1 MEHFY
6 KGFQNLVNR
15 FLMPD
20 FKRMY
25 YCAGKSYLTAFFK
38 KKKTT
43 YLLLCSGRTLYSL
56 TLNYCSFFFILFS
69 G

>member
-25 YCAGKSYLTAFFK
+25 YCAGKSYLTAFFFK
-38 KKKTT
+38 KKNILT
-43 YLLLCSGRTLYSL
+43 YCCVLEEL
-56 TLNYCSFFFILFS
+56 FIL
-69 G
+69 

>member
-6 KGFQNLVNR
+6 KGFQSLVNH

-38 KKKTT
+38 KKTNILIAVFGKN
-43 YLLLCSGRTLYSL
+43 SL
-56 TLNYCSFFFILFS
+56 FFDP
-69 G
+69 

>member
-25 YCAGKSYLTAFFK
+25 YCAGKSYLTAFFFL
-38 KKKTT
+38 KKT
-43 YLLLCSGRTLYSL
+43 YSL
-56 TLNYCSFFFILFS
+56 IAVFWKNSLFFDP
-69 G
+69 

>member
-15 FLMPD
+15 FLMPY

-38 KKKTT
+38 KKKQHT
-43 YLLLCSGRTLYSL
+43 YCCVREEL
-56 TLNYCSFFFILFS
+56 FIL
-69 G
+69 

>member
-6 KGFQNLVNR
+6 KGFQNLVNH

-38 KKKTT
+38 KKTNILIAVFGKN
-43 YLLLCSGRTLYSL
+43 SL
-56 TLNYCSFFFILFS
+56 FFDP
-69 G
+69 